1 MELGAGIALGL
12 ILAIIALGMVAHW
25 VIERMMRGGG

>member
-25 VIERMMRGGG
+25 VMERMMRGGG

>member
-1 MELGAGIALGL
+1 MELGAGVELGL
-12 ILAIIALGMVAHW
+12 ILAIIALGLVAHW

>member
-12 ILAIIALGMVAHW
+12 ILAIIALGMVVHW